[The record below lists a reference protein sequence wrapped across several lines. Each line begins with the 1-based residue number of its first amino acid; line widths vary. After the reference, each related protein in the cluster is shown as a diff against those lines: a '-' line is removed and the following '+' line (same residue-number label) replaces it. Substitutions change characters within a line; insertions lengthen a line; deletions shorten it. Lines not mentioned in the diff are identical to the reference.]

1 MSIFLKKIINK
12 SKTLFGLGVGQ
23 GITILIFNY
32 IWNLIIQKYTGCL
45 IENNKV

>member
-23 GITILIFNY
+23 GITILF
-32 IWNLIIQKYTGCL
+32 LITSGI
-45 IENNKV
+45 